1 MKDNMI
7 TNAGVR
13 SEIDAVCKDLLME
26 NVDEY
31 ISAPVIL
38 TFFLGE
44 ETYDVVNASLK
55 DAFTTSFK
63 IVPNVYDICIP
74 DAKIDSVFITD
85 KVVDSIRSLYDQGK
99 DYSDLRIAFIGLMD
113 APFFD
118 ESSLGLIA
126 TIRESLALLSDYGIG
141 LG

>member
-63 IVPNVYDICIP
+63 LYQMYMISVYLMPRLTVP
-74 DAKIDSVFITD
+74 S
-85 KVVDSIRSLYDQGK
+85 
-99 DYSDLRIAFIGLMD
+99 LRIK
-113 APFFD
+113 
-118 ESSLGLIA
+118 S
-126 TIRESLALLSDYGIG
+126 
-141 LG
+141 

>member
-1 MKDNMI
+1 KDNQMKDNMI

-31 ISAPVIL
+31 ISALVIL

-74 DAKIDSVFITD
+74 DAKIDSAFITD

-99 DYSDLRIAFIGLMD
+99 DYSDLRI
-113 APFFD
+113 
-118 ESSLGLIA
+118 
-126 TIRESLALLSDYGIG
+126 
-141 LG
+141 